1 MSGLQH
7 TMRRWMTILL
17 LLQLDEVDSFIPRPT
32 AVTTSFRPGRC
43 SLSLRTPRRAIDRD
57 SALEEKE
64 EEEAEISPMN
74 YSDTEDGDTEK
85 NFTALPMEGI
95 DAVRL
100 DFYARVRAVW
110 TRLVSSITEQL
121 SRGRVW
127 LEEEAM
133 GSIWFLAFLNF
144 SFLAGVAAFAA
155 WNIEVLGGKKWSAP
169 PIVTPEVRAAPTA
182 KKVVFRKPQ
191 WRFPT
196 SVRGTYSEDLS
207 SPSKSSPLSNEPDG
221 ESREGSVGTIERIR
235 DA

>member
-1 MSGLQH
+1 
-7 TMRRWMTILL
+7 
-17 LLQLDEVDSFIPRPT
+17 
-32 AVTTSFRPGRC
+32 
-43 SLSLRTPRRAIDRD
+43 
-57 SALEEKE
+57 
-64 EEEAEISPMN
+64 
-74 YSDTEDGDTEK
+74 
-85 NFTALPMEGI
+85 MEGRQG
-95 DAVRL
+95 DWERSGREKKRNQTVSSAAFDSVRAVARAL
-100 DFYARVRAVW
+100 YSHFYARVRAVW

-207 SPSKSSPLSNEPDG
+207 SPSKSSPLINEPDG